1 MEKYMN
7 RKFNQENRL
16 RYDQCEE
23 KSIDEQNKHI
33 ANYWLKTNERIP
45 YDSNF
50 VEHIGMMNQSFYN
63 VNSVSH
69 DSELRNGKL
78 GNQLTSEK
86 NKQSKLLEASPF
98 KTTPYLGAG
107 RTSIV
112 RPDVYSNLVQSKL
125 TQDKKSVSPLSG
137 VTIDRFIP
145 LVPCIKENIQNPTH
159 IIPKYWVRGGMSTRS
174 IIQNIDYID
183 QCKANTSKFL
193 NQ

>member
-1 MEKYMN
+1 MN

-23 KSIDEQNKHI
+23 NSIDEQNKQI
-33 ANYWLKTNERIP
+33 SNYWLYTNERIP

-63 VNSVSH
+63 VNSVLQ

-78 GNQLTSEK
+78 GNQLTSDK
-86 NKQSKLLEASPF
+86 CKQSKLLEASPF
-98 KTTPYLGAG
+98 ATTPYLGAG
-107 RTSIV
+107 RTSII

-145 LVPCIKENIQNPTH
+145 LVPCIKDNIQNPAH
-159 IIPKYWVRGGMSTRS
+159 IIPRYWVRGGMSTRS